1 MKLLTSVEC
10 ASVLS
15 NQAPQG
21 SGVRTGAASGYDQY
35 SGVLQLVKTRT
46 EELLEISTLDRHQV
60 TDYYNV
66 RTTGEVTFRLSGGFL
81 VDSDANL
88 RLVDSTGADVDK
100 EVAGVD
106 VDEEL
111 GVVTASLY
119 PGRYSIV
126 YTQGFEVDDEDTYKG
141 LPDFLKSIAK
151 AALLSH
157 YRITSMASSTPENV
171 SYGELHAA
179 TLREMWAKVSK
190 RYVKPRAMV
199 EFPLR
204 SVING

>member
-1 MKLLTSVEC
+1 MKLLTSTEC

-46 EELLEISTLDRHQV
+46 EELLEISTLDRRQV
-60 TDYYNV
+60 TDHFNI
-66 RTTGEVTFRLSGGFL
+66 RTTGEVTLRLSGGFL
-81 VDSDANL
+81 VDSDTNL
-88 RLVDSTGADVDK
+88 RLVDSAGVDVDK
-100 EVAGVD
+100 VVAAVD

-119 PGRYSIV
+119 PGRYTVI
-126 YTQGFEVDDEDTYKG
+126 YLQGFEVDDEDTYKD

-151 AALLSH
+151 SALLSH
-157 YRITSMASSTPENV
+157 YRITSMASATPENV

-179 TLREMWAKVSK
+179 TIREMWAKVSK
-190 RYVKPRAMV
+190 RYVKPRALA
-199 EFPLR
+199 EFPTR
-204 SVING
+204 SVIHD